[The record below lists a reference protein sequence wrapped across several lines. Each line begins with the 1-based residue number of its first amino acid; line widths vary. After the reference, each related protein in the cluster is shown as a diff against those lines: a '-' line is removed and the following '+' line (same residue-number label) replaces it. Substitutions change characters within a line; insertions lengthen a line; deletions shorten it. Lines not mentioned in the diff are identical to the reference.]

1 MVCSLRGGMLRVRGG
16 VFCSRSLIW
25 GRNTVG
31 VRLLEFTWPLSIWAG
46 LCVHVLGP
54 PRNLWFT
61 LGQTEFEF
69 MPRFETSSTSKRER
83 AITFRVINI

>member
-31 VRLLEFTWPLSIWAG
+31 VRLLEFTLPLSIWAG
-46 LCVHVLGP
+46 LCVHDLGP
-54 PRNLWFT
+54 PKTFGLLLVKQNLN
-61 LGQTEFEF
+61 LCPGLKQVAHQ
-69 MPRFETSSTSKRER
+69 REKEQLLLE
-83 AITFRVINI
+83 